1 MTLRLAAFAL
11 CLSASLSAAGAATPA
26 APQILTEDVDRFFRL
41 YDGAGGHPTAEQL
54 DNDYL
59 TPGTVG
65 LHEIAKL
72 RSVTGAR
79 IVANIAAHPE
89 VYAEARTCLSV
100 LPAVKLRLASAF
112 AKLSALY
119 PDARNPPVTFVIG
132 RGRPVGITD
141 PSGVTMGL
149 EALCSADF
157 MDPNVEDRF
166 VHTIA
171 HEYGHIQQSA
181 EQQALEPDTPQATVL
196 TMSLMEGAGEF
207 TAELISGGVGNY
219 QHAAWTKG
227 REKEIETAFLR
238 DADKTDLSAW
248 MYNGV
253 GDAAHPGDLGY
264 WVGYRIIKAYY
275 THAHDKRQALRDI
288 YAMRDPKAFLAK
300 SGWTPGMKIAG

>member
-1 MTLRLAAFAL
+1 MIRRLAAFAL
-11 CLSASLSAAGAATPA
+11 CLSAPLSAAGAPV

-41 YDGAGGHPTAEQL
+41 YDDAGGHPTAEQL
-54 DNDYL
+54 DSDYL
-59 TPGTVG
+59 APGTAG

-79 IVANIAAHPE
+79 IAANIAAHLE
-89 VYAEARTCLSV
+89 VYAKARTCLSV

-112 AKLSALY
+112 ARLSALY
-119 PDARNPPVTFVIG
+119 PEAKNPPVTFVIG

-141 PSGVTMGL
+141 SSGVTMGL

-171 HEYGHIQQSA
+171 HEYGHIQQSPA
-181 EQQALEPDTPQATVL
+181 QQALEPDTPQATVL

-219 QHAAWTKG
+219 QHAVW
-227 REKEIETAFLR
+227 IETAFLR

-253 GDAAHPGDLGY
+253 GDAAQPGDLGY

-275 THAHDKRQALRDI
+275 LRAHDKQQALREI
-288 YAMRDPKAFLAK
+288 YAMPDPKAFLAK
-300 SGWTPGMKIAG
+300 SGWKPGMTIPG